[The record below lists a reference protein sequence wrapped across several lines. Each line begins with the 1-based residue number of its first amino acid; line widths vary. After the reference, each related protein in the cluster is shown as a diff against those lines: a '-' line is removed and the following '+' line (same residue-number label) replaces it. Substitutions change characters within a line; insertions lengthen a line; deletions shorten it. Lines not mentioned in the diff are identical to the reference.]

1 MANVLSFNSES
12 RFLEQTLEDGVALLI
27 EAKNY
32 MTYQE
37 KKERE
42 GCNLS
47 TGLRIGY
54 QQTRIT
60 ARLMHGLAWLLGHKA
75 VAAGELTQDQLTD
88 AEWKLGGAD
97 ECTDLRGHDNE
108 ALPKGL
114 RQLLDR
120 SHNFYM
126 RVARLE
132 AMMKAQP
139 KTAKAKPAPASG
151 FVGLYIISNS
161 DAEPMAQRA

>member
-1 MANVLSFNSES
+1 MAEIIGFNSES
-12 RFLEQTLEDGVALLI
+12 RFIEQTLEDGIALLI

-75 VAAGELTQDQLTD
+75 VASGELTQDDL
-88 AEWKLGGAD
+88 AESEWKLGGAE
-97 ECTDLRGHDNE
+97 ECTDLKGHDNE
-108 ALPKGL
+108 QLPKGL

-132 AMMKAQP
+132 AMMKAAP
-139 KTAKAKPAPASG
+139 KIERTETASAKG
-151 FVGLYIISNS
+151 FSGLYIISNS
-161 DAEPMAQRA
+161 DTQQIAQRA